1 MSNPRADLIAA
12 ERRRQMFP
20 PALVAADIE
29 RMARFAERRHY
40 APGEFLKVAG
50 QPSPGLFVL
59 LSGHVVVNQRTG
71 LGKQIR
77 LVEHHA
83 GEFMG
88 EVGQLGNTASLTDAL
103 VVEAVDALLIPA
115 DRLRALII
123 GEAELGERIMRALIL
138 RRMLLI
144 EAGMS
149 GPVVVGPAQSPQ
161 VQRLL
166 GFLRR
171 NAQPHQVMAPRDC
184 EATCA
189 LMEQYGAAHDDVL
202 VICPDGTVLRNPSE
216 WQVAR
221 VIGMADVREREET
234 FDTLIIG
241 AGPAGLAAA
250 VYAASEGL
258 KVAVI
263 ESRHFGGQAGAS
275 TRIENYLGFP
285 TGISGEALTGRAWVQ
300 AQKFGAEVMIPVEAK
315 ELDCSRTGPSRALR
329 VGLADGRWLNAR
341 SVIIASGARYRRPA
355 LAGLTALEGRGV
367 WYWASATEAAFCAGA
382 EVALVGGGN
391 SAGQAAVYLAQQAQ
405 RVYMLV
411 RGPSLSVTMS
421 RYLVDRI
428 GNTANIEVLPHTEL
442 YEVRADAA
450 GSLVSAQWRDRRDGR
465 IWDCDI
471 RNLFLFIGADPE
483 TDWLA
488 GCGVRVDANGF
499 VLTGADAAAPGC
511 PIPRALETNVSGVF
525 AVGDGRSGSVKRVGG
540 AIGEGAAVVA
550 MLHQYLAAQASVA
563 RP

>member
-20 PALVAADIE
+20 PPLPPQDIE
-29 RMARFAERRHY
+29 RMARFSERRHY
-40 APGEFLKVAG
+40 EPGEFLKVAG
-50 QPSPGLFVL
+50 RPSPGLFVL

-71 LGKQIR
+71 LGTLIR
-77 LVEHHA
+77 LVEHRA

-88 EVGQLGNTASLTDAL
+88 EVGQLGNAASLTDAE
-103 VVEAVDALLIPA
+103 VMEAVDALLIPT

-144 EAGMS
+144 EAGVS
-149 GPVVVGPAQSPQ
+149 GPVVVGAPASPR

-166 GFLRR
+166 AFLRR
-171 NAQPHQVMAPRDC
+171 NAQPHQVMAPCDC

-189 LMEQYGAAHDDVL
+189 LMEQYGALQDDAL
-202 VICPDGTVLRNPSE
+202 VIFPDGAVLRNPSE
-216 WQVAR
+216 PQLACL
-221 VIGMADVREREET
+221 IGMVDTRERDEV
-234 FDTLIIG
+234 FDALIIG

-263 ESRHFGGQAGAS
+263 DSRHFGGQAGAS

-285 TGISGEALTGRAWVQ
+285 TGITGEALTGRAWVQ

-315 ELDCSRTGPSRALR
+315 LLDCSRADPSGALR
-329 VGLADGRWLNAR
+329 VQLGDGRWLCSRAI
-341 SVIIASGARYRRPA
+341 VIASGARYRRPDLPG
-355 LAGLTALEGRGV
+355 LADMEGRGV
-367 WYWASATEAAFCAGA
+367 WYWASATEAALCANS
-382 EVALVGGGN
+382 EVVLVGGGN
-391 SAGQAAVYLAQQAQ
+391 SAGQAAVYLAQHAE

-411 RGPSLSVTMS
+411 RGPGLSATMS
-421 RYLVDRI
+421 RYLIDRI
-428 GNTANIEVLPHTEL
+428 GNTANIEVLAHTEL
-442 YEVRADAA
+442 HELRADAT
-450 GSLVSAQWRDRRDGR
+450 GSLASARWRDRRDGHL
-465 IWDCDI
+465 WDCDI

-483 TDWLA
+483 TDWLE
-488 GCGVRVDANGF
+488 GCGVDLDAHGF
-499 VLTGADAAAPGC
+499 VLAGADAAGPGRA
-511 PIPRALETNVSGVF
+511 IPRALETSVPGVF
-525 AVGDGRSGSVKRVGG
+525 AVGDVRSGSVKRVGG

-550 MLHQYLAAQASVA
+550 MLHQYLGA
-563 RP
+563 